1 MKPGMANISR
11 NVASLPNHVTSKRAM
26 REEERGDG
34 DRDADEDLADEHGD
48 AEPAAGAASS
58 MMIATRATMN
68 SRRSTVGS
76 NFLPNSLTWP
86 SRRAR

>member
-11 NVASLPNHVTSKRAM
+11 NVASLPHNVTSKRAM
-26 REEERGDG
+26 PKKTVAMAIVPPTRTSRTST
-34 DRDADEDLADEHGD
+34 ATQNQS
-48 AEPAAGAASS
+48 GAASAT
-58 MMIATRATMN
+58 MIATRATMN

-86 SRRAR
+86 RRRAR